1 MLTEIDW
8 GGVIYFAVFFGIAIV
23 YLFIFSA
30 IYLWV
35 TPYAEIKLIRSG
47 NTAAALS
54 FSGALLG
61 FIIPLS
67 KAVEQAES
75 VLEFVVWGTLAII
88 VQCLSYWVMR
98 KIFPNFVES
107 IQKNIIAEGVL
118 AAALSIG
125 LGMICAASMTA

>member
-8 GGVIYFAVFFGIAIV
+8 GGVIYFAIFFGIAIV

-35 TPYAEIKLIRSG
+35 TPYPEIKLIRSG

-107 IQKNIIAEGVL
+107 IQKNILAEGVL
-118 AAALSIG
+118 SAALSIG